1 MTRVLLIGLAPEA
14 VTLPPGLDAETL
26 RARIAEG
33 NAAVEQAGYDIVRAL
48 IGNDHAAGL
57 AEIRRL
63 LADPTIDI
71 VMIGN
76 GVRGRAEFTELFEQI
91 VNAGHELAPQAR
103 FAFNADPTSTLQAL
117 QRNT

>member
-1 MTRVLLIGLAPEA
+1 
-14 VTLPPGLDAETL
+14 
-26 RARIAEG
+26 
-33 NAAVEQAGYDIVRAL
+33 
-48 IGNDHAAGL
+48 
-57 AEIRRL
+57 
-63 LADPTIDI
+63 
-71 VMIGN
+71 MIGN